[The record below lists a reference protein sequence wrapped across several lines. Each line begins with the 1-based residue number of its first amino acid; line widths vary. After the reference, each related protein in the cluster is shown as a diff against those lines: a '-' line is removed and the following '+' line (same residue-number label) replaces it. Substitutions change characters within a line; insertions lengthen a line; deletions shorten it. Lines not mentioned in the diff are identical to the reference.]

1 MIVLTI
7 KKIALGACL
16 LVSSTALAQDRTY
29 TVKEGDT
36 LSEIATKFGTNSKA
50 ILHANSLPSA
60 DKLKLGQTLR
70 IPAGEADSK
79 TKSTPKLIQGSVY
92 NVRAGDNDE
101 SIAKKLG
108 ITAKQLRVA
117 NMGTNW
123 TRLQIGQ
130 ALVVPTTKA
139 WFDAMAHQT
148 IGAAKANP
156 VVAKAPVQQ
165 PEARLVSSITSAEAA
180 KPKIVQRTYTVRN
193 GDNDWIIAK
202 RVGIKPS
209 ILRSLNPSVK
219 WSNLQIGTT
228 LKVPGT
234 KTVAPSGQVVA
245 ERQPNLPR
253 IRSRYAVIVGD
264 AVTVRRGPSVRFD
277 QVTRV
282 DSGTRVLVL
291 DRDGSWYK
299 LRFPKGTEAWVRGD
313 FLAPTKAPQIYAA
326 KTERSKKSTHK
337 SQVLVAS
344 KTTRSNPKSNR
355 EATRNARRPARDSGR
370 VLVTGSMAGDNAVE
384 RARSMLG
391 VRYRYGAASRGAT
404 DCSGLTSQVYKSL
417 GVKLP
422 RTARQQSTV
431 GQKVDKSGLQP
442 GDLVFFKT
450 RGSGVSHAGIY
461 KGNGVFIHA
470 SSGKGRVME
479 SSLNEGYYNRRFA
492 GARRVAGKSKKA
504 PTKVAAKPE
513 TKPVATE
520 PVSTPVDPTPPDN
533 GTAGDGGK

>member
-1 MIVLTI
+1 LTI

-36 LSEIATKFGTNSKA
+36 LSEIASKFGTNSKA

-70 IPAGEADSK
+70 IPAGEA
-79 TKSTPKLIQGSVY
+79 KSTQQSATKLIQGSVY
-92 NVRAGDNDE
+92 TVRAGDNDE
-101 SIAKKLG
+101 SIAKRLG

-130 ALVVPTTKA
+130 TLTVPTTKG
-139 WFDAMAHQT
+139 WFDTMAHQT
-148 IGAAKANP
+148 IGQAKSNP
-156 VVAKAPVQQ
+156 VVAKVPAHQ
-165 PEARLVSSITSAEAA
+165 PEARLASSIKTVEAA
-180 KPKIVQRTYTVRN
+180 KPKVVQRTYTVRD

-202 RVGIKPS
+202 KVGIKPS
-209 ILRSLNPSVK
+209 VLRTLNPSVK

-234 KTVAPSGQVVA
+234 KTVTPSGQVVA
-245 ERQPNLPR
+245 EREPNLPR
-253 IRSRYAVIVGD
+253 LRSRYAVVTGD

-277 QVTRV
+277 QVTQV
-282 DSGTRVLVL
+282 DKGTRVLVL

-299 LRFPKGTEAWVRGD
+299 LRFPRGTEAWVRGH

-326 KTERSKKSTHK
+326 KVEHSKKSKRHAETT
-337 SQVLVAS
+337 VVAARTNRS
-344 KTTRSNPKSNR
+344 NTRSTR
-355 EATRNARRPARDSGR
+355 EATRNTRHQIRDNGRP
-370 VLVTGSMAGDNAVE
+370 LVVGSMAGDDAVA
-384 RARSMLG
+384 RAHSMLG

-431 GQKVDKSGLQP
+431 GQKVDKNSLQP
-442 GDLVFFKT
+442 GDLVFFHT

-461 KGNGVFIHA
+461 KGNGIFIHA

-479 SSLNEGYYNRRFA
+479 SSLNEGYYSRRYA
-492 GARRVAGKSKKA
+492 GARRVAGKSKKST
-504 PTKVAAKPE
+504 TKVASRKEEPKSA
-513 TKPVATE
+513 PVE
-520 PVSTPVDPTPPDN
+520 PVSTPVDPTPPDT
-533 GTAGDGGK
+533 GSAGDGGK